1 MSATAQHKTRTLWLL
16 GALHTFTHI
25 YNVALLPLYLLIQR
39 DLHLAGVG
47 QATSLVT
54 VLMLSYFVPSY
65 WMGILADKFSRKKL
79 LAFGLAL
86 NGAAFVAL
94 AFAPNYAWAVA
105 ACAAAGLGGSFYHP
119 PATAMIARLFP
130 ENTGRAFGL
139 VGIGAG
145 LGFCIGP
152 LFSGWRAGMLEAA
165 HGAAAWRE
173 PVLELGI
180 LGVAM
185 AALFAWL
192 ADEEKVLPTCSRQ
205 ASATVAP
212 ELPTASRQRV
222 EKLFPTK
229 TLYAFFFAAAFAFGL
244 RDFAGAAMGSLGS
257 LFLQKARG
265 FSTADAGIALA
276 CLNLVSAIGNPLFG
290 RFSDGG
296 RKRWLAALLVLSALL
311 VAVFPHAPVRAT
323 IPLLA
328 AYGFFFMPT
337 FPVVEA
343 LLMQSV
349 PDAVRGRIYG
359 MFITVGGLVGQLAHW
374 LAGEAVKRM
383 GDGAQHT
390 ENYFPLYATLAALL
404 LLTTL
409 GLPCLNAIAKRE
421 QSAIGNPKS

>member
-39 DLHLAGVG
+39 DLRLTGEG
-47 QATSLVT
+47 QTTSLVT

-94 AFAPNYAWAVA
+94 AFAPDYAWAMA

-145 LGFCIGP
+145 LGFCLGP

-165 HGAAAWRE
+165 LGAAAWRE
-173 PVLELGI
+173 PVLELGL
-180 LGVAM
+180 LGMAM
-185 AALFAWL
+185 AGLFAWL
-192 ADEEKVLPTCSRQ
+192 ADEEKVLPTS
-205 ASATVAP
+205 
-212 ELPTASRQRV
+212 V
-222 EKLFPTK
+222 EKLPRAQNLFPTK
-229 TLYAFFFAAAFAFGL
+229 MLYVFFFAAAFAFGL

-290 RFSDGG
+290 RWSDGG
-296 RKRWLAALLVLSALL
+296 RKRWMTALLILSALL
-311 VAVFPHAPVRAT
+311 VAIFPHAPVRAT

-359 MFITVGGLVGQLAHW
+359 MFITIGGLVGQLAHW

-383 GDGAQHT
+383 GEGAHHA
-390 ENYFPLYATLAALL
+390 ENYFPLYTTLAALL
-404 LLTTL
+404 LLTLL
-409 GLPCLNAIAKRE
+409 GLPCLNAIARRE
-421 QSAIGNPKS
+421 QSAIGNPKL